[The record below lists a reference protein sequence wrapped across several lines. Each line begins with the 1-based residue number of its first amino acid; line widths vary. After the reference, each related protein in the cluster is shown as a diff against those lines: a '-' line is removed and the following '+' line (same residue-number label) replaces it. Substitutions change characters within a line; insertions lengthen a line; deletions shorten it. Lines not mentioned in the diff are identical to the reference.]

1 MRKLIGVAVLIT
13 ALTCPAYAGEMQ
25 NDKTGGMPSSA
36 PAEIQNGAPGE
47 MPNGVAGDMPN
58 GVAGEM
64 SNDVN
69 ATSDI
74 QGAEFAFSL
83 LQSLLS
89 LF

>member
-1 MRKLIGVAVLIT
+1 MRKVIGVAVLIT
-13 ALTCPAYAGEMQ
+13 VLVCPTYAGDIP
-25 NDKTGGMPSSA
+25 NGVTGGTPSSA
-36 PAEIQNGAPGE
+36 PAEMQNGAPGE
-47 MPNGVAGDMPN
+47 IPN

-64 SNDVN
+64 TNDVTV
-69 ATSDI
+69 TSDI